1 MRTWTRQAGLPVV
14 TFTRSGTNSRAWTAR
29 QEWLTGTNGT
39 GSRQWFIPIREGPLK
54 SPDTVMDKSI

>member
-29 QEWLTGTNGT
+29 QEWLTGTIGT
-39 GSRQWFIPIREGPLK
+39 GSRQWLIPIREGPLK
-54 SPDTVMDKSI
+54 SPDMVMD